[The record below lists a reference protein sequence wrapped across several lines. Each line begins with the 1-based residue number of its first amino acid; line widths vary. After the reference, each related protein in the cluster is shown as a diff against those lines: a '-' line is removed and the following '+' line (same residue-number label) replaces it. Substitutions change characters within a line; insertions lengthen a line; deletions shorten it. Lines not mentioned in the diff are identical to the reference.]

1 MSRPGPYESAS
12 EMASP
17 AWVVLQSTLDRA
29 QVVPPAPPVEPGSE
43 EARRW
48 AAEELSK
55 PVYQDAQPDWL
66 TDLWRQ
72 FTDWLRS
79 LGSGDPA
86 MDSGVAVPAIGVTIL
101 VLIAVAVLLAR
112 PRLNAR
118 RRRPA
123 GDDVDADPSVSPAE
137 YRRRA
142 AAAAARSEW
151 RTAVVEQF
159 RAMVRSAEDR
169 TVIDPLPGR
178 TADEVAGQLAG
189 AFGSHAA
196 ELRHA
201 AGIFDAARYGS
212 ADATASDHAVL
223 VALDQRLD
231 AAKPDFGQ
239 PAADRLVL
247 PR

>member
-1 MSRPGPYESAS
+1 MSRPGLNEAAS
-12 EMASP
+12 DAASP
-17 AWVVLQSTLDRA
+17 AGVVLHSILGRA
-29 QVVPPAPPVEPGSE
+29 RAVVPAPPVEPGSE
-43 EARRW
+43 DARRW
-48 AAEELSK
+48 AVEELSK

-72 FTDWLRS
+72 FTEWLRS

-86 MDSGVAVPAIGVTIL
+86 IDSGVAVPAVGVTIL

-169 TVIDPLPGR
+169 TVIDPMPGR
-178 TADEVAGQLAG
+178 AADEVASQLAG

-201 AGIFDAARYGS
+201 AGIFDAVRYGS
-212 ADATASDHAVL
+212 ADATARDHAVM
-223 VALDQRLD
+223 VALDQLLV

-239 PAADRLVL
+239 PAADRLAL

>member
-1 MSRPGPYESAS
+1 MSRLSTFDAASLPGT
-12 EMASP
+12 
-17 AWVVLQSTLDRA
+17 VLHGTAGRA
-29 QVVPPAPPVEPGSE
+29 QGGTPVDPDRQ

-48 AAEELSK
+48 AAEELAK

-72 FTDWLRS
+72 FSEWLGS

-86 MDSGVAVPAIGVTIL
+86 VDSGVAVPVIGVTVV
-101 VLIAVAVLLAR
+101 VLIAVAILVAR

-118 RRRPA
+118 RRRTA
-123 GDDVDADPSVSPAE
+123 VDDVDVDPSVTPAE
-137 YRRRA
+137 YRQLA
-142 AAAAARSEW
+142 AAAAARADW
-151 RTAVVEQF
+151 RAAVVEQF
-159 RAMVRSAEDR
+159 RAIVRSAEDR

-196 ELRHA
+196 ELRRA
-201 AGIFDAARYGS
+201 AVVFDAVRYGS
-212 ADATASDHAVL
+212 AGASAADHAGML
-223 VALDQRLD
+223 ALDQLLET
-231 AAKPDFGQ
+231 AKPDFGR
-239 PAADRLVL
+239 PAADRLAL